1 MADKDKR
8 RNKKLDRIQGR
19 LDRGMKSK
27 RQAERNLD
35 RAEKITHKANKAG
48 NFETYNRATTVADQ
62 ALDQYANFEDS
73 SKSTGLSDGWKKPTS
88 KKPLSWEKPKPKKSI
103 YTAPFYKT
111 GKVKSPLTHKGRLT
125 HSHGENSKDGSH
137 SLEESRKARNPKQ
150 KEEKNKLERSAR
162 YDLTKNKNAKN

>member
-48 NFETYNRATTVADQ
+48 NFKTYNRATTVADQ

-111 GKVKSPLTHKGRLT
+111 GKVKM
-125 HSHGENSKDGSH
+125 
-137 SLEESRKARNPKQ
+137 Q
-150 KEEKNKLERSAR
+150 KN
-162 YDLTKNKNAKN
+162 